1 MRIGPD
7 GIPFGRET
15 IYAESNRRLK
25 KRFLYGM
32 LALVLL
38 TFLYLCVRTTK
49 IGLLNPLDTVLNLYT
64 LAKLKAAQILHLS
77 VYQHRM
83 EIIDA
88 RNGYLETLSRL
99 ETAVIAVVLGAVMSV
114 AGAVFQ
120 CVFRNPIAVPTMLGV
135 SSGISIGNLILVL
148 QYSVMAT
155 SMLYLR
161 FAYGYAFSI
170 ALLGFILL
178 VGKLTSRGKG
188 FAVADVLLIGTALSR
203 VITQILN
210 TVARTVL
217 EDTSLL
223 IYQQMNQYGTGI
235 GNVRGWFFLVIALVV
250 GFVPILLM
258 RNSLNIVTFSDEEA
272 RVMGLN
278 ATLLRIVA
286 LVFSTVLI
294 ITAQIYCGEIGM
306 LALLV
311 PHVCRYLF
319 GSNTKD
325 LIAGSVLMG
334 GIIMILCRFVV
345 ALTYF
350 SDYLAFVSVS
360 MIVNLVC
367 FPLTMFIMITDR
379 KGWE

>member
-25 KRFLYGM
+25 KRFLYGT
-32 LALVLL
+32 LALALL
-38 TFLYLCVRTTK
+38 VFLYLCVRTTK
-49 IGLLNPLDTVLNLYT
+49 VGLLNPVDTVLNLFT
-64 LAKLKAAQILHLS
+64 LARLKIAQLLHMS
-77 VYQHRM
+77 FYQDRK
-83 EIIDA
+83 EIIEA

-135 SSGISIGNLILVL
+135 SSGISIGNLILVY
-148 QYSVMAT
+148 QFSVMAT
-155 SMLYLR
+155 SRLYLR
-161 FAYGYAFSI
+161 FGYGYLFSI
-170 ALLGFILL
+170 GLLAFILFI
-178 VGKLTSRGKG
+178 GKLTSRGKG

-203 VITQILN
+203 VISQILG
-210 TVARTVL
+210 TVAFTAL
-217 EDTSLL
+217 DDTDYL
-223 IYQQMNQYGTGI
+223 IYQQMNQYGAGI
-235 GNVRGWFFLVIALVV
+235 GNVRGWIFLVVAVIV
-250 GFVPILLM
+250 GMLPIFLM

-272 RVMGLN
+272 RIMGLN
-278 ATLLRIVA
+278 TTILRIVA

-334 GIIMILCRFVV
+334 AIIMILCRFVV
-345 ALTYF
+345 AITFY

-360 MIVNLVC
+360 MIVNVIC
-367 FPLTMFIMITDR
+367 FPLTMFIMMTER
-379 KGWE
+379 KGWD